1 MQGQEGVSLAC
12 NCAQRRHSELVNL
25 RALAGPTAVSRA
37 ELVTSAI
44 PSGARVSGATA
55 DAVVTIDAVEHRRRA
70 GLAGVDDLG
79 LLDALMD
86 LPIGAEV
93 PVYHIGAVA
102 RAHLRAS
109 PPGCVDWLSAGA
121 VVRRLLVPAATVE
134 LIVVRADCW
143 PRGLARAAAFEP
155 FATRVVLLQCQP
167 RAVADIAWEADA
179 AGVGLWLRQTDGE
192 ITEIVPP
199 APFVRRYVKPAGWRF
214 TERAYTAWVNATSR

>member
-12 NCAQRRHSELVNL
+12 NCAQRRHSELMNL

-86 LPIGAEV
+86 LPISADV
-93 PVYHIGAVA
+93 LVDHIGVVA

-109 PPGCVDWLSAGA
+109 PPGCGIGS
-121 VVRRLLVPAATVE
+121 PPE
-134 LIVVRADCW
+134 LWFGDSW
-143 PRGLARAAAFEP
+143 Y
-155 FATRVVLLQCQP
+155 
-167 RAVADIAWEADA
+167 
-179 AGVGLWLRQTDGE
+179 
-192 ITEIVPP
+192 PP
-199 APFVRRYVKPAGWRF
+199 QQ
-214 TERAYTAWVNATSR
+214 SS

>member
-1 MQGQEGVSLAC
+1 MSSAR
-12 NCAQRRHSELVNL
+12 NCAQEGTVSHMNL

-55 DAVVTIDAVEHRRRA
+55 GAVVRIDAVEHRRRA

-109 PPGCVDWLSAGA
+109 PPGCVDWLAAGA

-134 LIVVRADCW
+134 LIVVRTDRW